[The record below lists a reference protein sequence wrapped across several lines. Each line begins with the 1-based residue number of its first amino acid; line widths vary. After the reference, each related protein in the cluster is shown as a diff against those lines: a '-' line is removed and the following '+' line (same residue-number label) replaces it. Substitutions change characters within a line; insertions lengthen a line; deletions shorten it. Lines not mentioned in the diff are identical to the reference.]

1 MVLEYV
7 QHTHVLVEYSSIGSH
22 MLSTTL
28 PEALPPNRAP
38 DNAKPYTTQAAATI
52 MGTSILEALSESHIF
67 RRSMPVLP
75 GRGISRLGWLVV
87 ANLQTS
93 TSP

>member
-38 DNAKPYTTQAAATI
+38 DDAKPYTTQAAANIVET
-52 MGTSILEALSESHIF
+52 GILKAPSESHVF
-67 RRSMPVLP
+67 RRSMSVLP

-87 ANLQTS
+87 ANLLTS
-93 TSP
+93 TFP